1 MCPLLFDHL
10 IGALQE
16 RLRDGEAE
24 RLGGL
29 EIDDQ
34 LEFRRWLDRQIAGLG
49 ALENT
54 IDICR
59 RTPVEVGQ
67 INAVRNKTAT
77 TRELAMFAAI
87 RRASSFVSSL
97 LPPSQTLV
105 RLLH

>member
-54 IDICR
+54 IDI
-59 RTPVEVGQ
+59 
-67 INAVRNKTAT
+67 
-77 TRELAMFAAI
+77 
-87 RRASSFVSSL
+87 
-97 LPPSQTLV
+97 
-105 RLLH
+105 